1 MGVVLCCGKV
11 VLITLGDVSK
21 LTAISQAAVSALEL
35 IFLTTAFRYEDAA
48 RYRQSKSHIVL
59 EQSGSSSKQ
68 IFRHAATWFAAAY
81 FLTYVGIE
89 TAISGW
95 VVSFM
100 MRYRHASVYM
110 ASLSSSGFWGGMAV
124 GRLTLGYV
132 TDRIGVRRAAT
143 IYLSCAIGL
152 LLLFALIS
160 SPNMSI
166 ATMSFAGF
174 VMGPLFPSGVVVL
187 SELLPRELHVAAVS
201 FVASVGQ
208 IGGAALPF
216 GIGAVVQG
224 LGIGVFRWVILI
236 FACIAICAWV
246 VFSQL
251 KPRSMTRRQI
261 E

>member
-1 MGVVLCCGKV
+1 M
-11 VLITLGDVSK
+11 
-21 LTAISQAAVSALEL
+21 EL
-35 IFLTTAFRYEDAA
+35 LFLTTAFRYEDAA
-48 RYRQSKSHIVL
+48 RYRQSKSHVVL
-59 EQSGSSSKQ
+59 EQSSTSSKD
-68 IFRHAATWFAAAY
+68 IFKHAGTWFSAAY

-100 MRYRHASVYM
+100 TRSRHASVYM
-110 ASLSSSGFWGGMAV
+110 ASLSSSGFWGGMAI
-124 GRLTLGYV
+124 GRLILGHV

-143 IYLSCAIGL
+143 MYLSCAIGL
-152 LLLFALIS
+152 LLLFALIR
-160 SPNMSI
+160 SPVVSI
-166 ATMSFAGF
+166 VIMAFAGF

-224 LGIGVFRWVILI
+224 LGIGVFRWVILL
-236 FACIAICAWV
+236 FACIAICAWII
-246 VFSQL
+246 FSQS
-251 KPRSMTRRQI
+251 KPRSVARRQLD
-261 E
+261 